1 MCWSHMYD
9 ICESHINVR
18 VVYIYPYCI
27 KKIYNM
33 LKGDE

>member
-9 ICESHINVR
+9 ICEAHINVR

-27 KKIYNM
+27 KKYNM